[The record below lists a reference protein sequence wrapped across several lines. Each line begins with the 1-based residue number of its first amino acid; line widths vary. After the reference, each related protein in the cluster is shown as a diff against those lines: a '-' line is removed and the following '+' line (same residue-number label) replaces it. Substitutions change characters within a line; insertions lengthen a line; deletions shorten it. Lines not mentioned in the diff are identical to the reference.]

1 MTEAEQPTPTPEET
15 LKRIQALL
23 EDGQASTRLAAIQE
37 LASQNYSSPALLRR
51 LETLALRDPSKPVRA
66 AARQALA
73 SPTHRYIQGRTTKLD
88 RRERQAILREI
99 AAWNEQGLLKGEQ
112 ADVLRARY
120 DFDLQPS
127 APHPQPEAAP
137 VSPAPGSAQASPVP
151 PSEERPSLSQ
161 TLLSE
166 TSIKIALYLGAFFV
180 IAAAAILAA
189 VVESARLPILLAATA
204 LFGGAALAIRK
215 RLPQPGFA
223 LFVVFSFLLPTDAN
237 VLADM
242 LNLGGKANALYWF
255 ATMGGMALTWGFGT
269 WFYRSR
275 LFSLAAFVALAISFG
290 RLADALGSE
299 IEVAVLL
306 LNLVTLAGLGGAYL
320 LKRWQ
325 SQRFSLPLFLLAQVG
340 QFLLSLLALVAI
352 FDRTGNPPAAW
363 NLLTAFY
370 WLAAAGFYLASDL
383 VIPYFLFPWLAAAV
397 LFPFPLTLAQGLSLE
412 GLPRV
417 VLAWGWGL
425 ALALLGDGLRMI
437 GAQPSSGGEKARRF
451 ALPLLLVSLPVIL
464 TSAGFGFAEEVA
476 YGFAC
481 LLAGALLYALL
492 QVLQP
497 RAYVWS
503 ISLLLG
509 SGAYFSFYAL
519 PFMAGTDV
527 FAGYRLLI
535 PSLLYLLPDLAL
547 GRNFPSADAWRWPL
561 RAFGGFLAFCNLAVV
576 LPVAFDQPGA
586 AAIAYGVYAVFFIA
600 YALRLG
606 KAWLAY
612 FATASAALGVTFALQ
627 HFDVDSWL
635 PALTGLAALYCL
647 GGWMLLK
654 RRPPFTLRVLRGDD
668 TSPWSGMMRVSGLSL
683 GGLVS
688 LAALVNLKDAG
699 GWYVLL
705 VGALFTVE
713 MFQHQKGWLEAGPQ
727 SLFPAGLALLLYN
740 FEVDEPAWHLL
751 GIGLAW
757 LALDWFLGRAFLGK
771 RPLRWAARGLAAL
784 AILANTLYLLTLG
797 TDEPRTALL
806 CFAAYALAF
815 LGLAVLHREARLG
828 YGATTFLMLTMV
840 FAFRTLGSERWL
852 LPVAA
857 LGVLYYGAGFFLRK
871 RGGGQGWP
879 FVLWT
884 SGIGI
889 GLAASCFAPFH
900 ADLYQNGLVVAIP
913 PALTAT
919 LVAAE
924 AFARRN
930 VWLGFPAN
938 ALYLLAYF
946 LILVEL
952 QVDEPQFY
960 SIGAAGL
967 GLLMHYLLTR
977 AGSKTGAFVT
987 GMVSQLVLLGVTY
1000 IQFLSNEKLVFFAI
1014 LFFQALAVLAY
1025 GIVIRSRSLVTT
1037 PIIFAVLAVISVMYG
1052 LMQGIWAVVLI
1063 GCTGLLLLMLGILA
1077 VVLREHIKQVAE
1089 RFSDWGA

>member
-1 MTEAEQPTPTPEET
+1 MTDAEGPTPTPEET

-37 LASQNYSSPALLRR
+37 LTGQPYSSPAILRR

-66 AARQALA
+66 AARQALE
-73 SPTHRYIQGRTTKLD
+73 SPTHRYIQARTAKLD
-88 RRERQAILREI
+88 RRERQVILREI
-99 AAWNEQGLLKGEQ
+99 AAWEEQGLLQTEQ

-120 DFDLQPS
+120 DFDLRPAPPPS
-127 APHPQPEAAP
+127 QPEAAS
-137 VSPAPGSAQASPVP
+137 VSPASASAPASPVP
-151 PSEERPSLSQ
+151 PAGACPERSVGERPSLAQ

-223 LFVVFSFLLPTDAN
+223 LFIVFSFLLPTDAN

-242 LNLGGKANALYWF
+242 LNLGDKANALYWF
-255 ATMGGMALTWGFGT
+255 AMMGGMALIWGFGT

-290 RLADALGSE
+290 RLADVLGNE

-306 LNLVTLAGLGGAYL
+306 LSLITLTGLGGAAL

-325 SQRFSLPLFLLAQVG
+325 SQRFSLPLFLLVQIAQ
-340 QFLLSLLALVAI
+340 FALSLVALAAV
-352 FDRTGNPPAAW
+352 FDRMEEPPAAW
-363 NLLTAFY
+363 NLFTAFY

-397 LFPFPLTLAQGLSLE
+397 LYPFPLTLAQGLSLE

-437 GAQPSSGGEKARRF
+437 GAQPSSGSEKARRF

-464 TSAGFGFAEEVA
+464 TAAGFGFVEEIA

-492 QVLQP
+492 HILQP

-509 SGAYFSFYAL
+509 LGAYFSFYAL

-547 GRNFPSADAWRWPL
+547 GQNSPTAGVWRWPL
-561 RAFGGFLAFCNLAVV
+561 RAIGGFLAFCNLTVV
-576 LPVAFDQPGA
+576 LPAAVDRPGA
-586 AAIAYGVYAVFFIA
+586 AAIAYGVYALFFTL
-600 YALRLG
+600 YALRLR

-612 FATASAALGVTFALQ
+612 LATASAALGVTFALQ

-635 PALTGLAALYCL
+635 PTLTGLAALYCL

-654 RRPPFTLRVLRGDD
+654 RRP
-668 TSPWSGMMRVSGLSL
+668 SPWSGMMRVSGLSL

-757 LALDWFLGRAFLGK
+757 LALDWFLGRAFTGK

-784 AILANTLYLLTLG
+784 AILANTLYLLTIG
-797 TDEPRTALL
+797 MDEPRTALI

-828 YGATTFLMLTMV
+828 YGATTFSMLAMV

-1000 IQFLSNEKLVFFAI
+1000 IQFLSNERLVFFAI

-1025 GIVIRSRSLVTT
+1025 GIVIRSRSLVVT

>member
-15 LKRIQALL
+15 LQRIQALL
-23 EDGQASTRLAAIQE
+23 QDGQASTRLAAIQE
-37 LASQNYSSPALLRR
+37 LASQNFSSPAILRR
-51 LETLALRDPSKPVRA
+51 LEMLALRDPSKPVRA
-66 AARQALA
+66 AARQALE
-73 SPTHRYIQGRTTKLD
+73 SPTHRYIQARTTKLN
-88 RRERQAILREI
+88 RRERQALLDEI
-99 AAWNEQGLLKGEQ
+99 AAWQEQGLLQPEQ

-127 APHPQPEAAP
+127 APPPQPEAAP
-137 VSPAPGSAQASPVP
+137 VSPAPDSAQASPVP
-151 PSEERPSLSQ
+151 PSEERPSLAQ

-204 LFGGAALAIRK
+204 LFGGASLAIRK

-223 LFVVFSFLLPTDAN
+223 LFIVFSFLLPTDAN
-237 VLADM
+237 VLADI
-242 LNLGGKANALYWF
+242 LNLGNKANSLYWF
-255 ATMGGMALTWGFGT
+255 AMMGGMALTWAFGT

-275 LFSLAAFVALAISFG
+275 LFSMAAFVALAISFG
-290 RLADALGSE
+290 RLADVLGNE
-299 IEVAVLL
+299 IEIAVLL
-306 LNLVTLAGLGGAYL
+306 LSLVTLTGLGGTAL

-325 SQRFSLPLFLLAQVG
+325 SQRFSLPLFLLVQVG

-352 FDRTGNPPAAW
+352 FDRVGSPPAAW

-383 VIPYFLFPWLAAAV
+383 VMPFFLFPWLAAAV
-397 LFPFPLTLAQGLSLE
+397 LYPFPLTLAQGLSLE

-425 ALALLGDGLRMI
+425 ALGLLGEGLRMLHNTRLR
-437 GAQPSSGGEKARRF
+437 PS
-451 ALPLLLVSLPVIL
+451 LPLLLVSLPIIL
-464 TSAGFGFAEEVA
+464 TAAGFGFAEEIA
-476 YGFAC
+476 YGFGC

-492 QVLQP
+492 HILQP

-519 PFMAGTDV
+519 PFMEGTDV
-527 FAGYRLLI
+527 FAGYQLLI

-547 GRNFPSADAWRWPL
+547 GRNFPTADAWRWPL

-586 AAIAYGVYAVFFIA
+586 AAIAYGVYALFFTL

-612 FATASAALGVTFALQ
+612 IATASAALGVTFALQ

-654 RRPPFTLRVLRGDD
+654 RRPG
-668 TSPWSGMMRVSGLSL
+668 PWSGMMRVSGLAL

-705 VGALFTVE
+705 TGALFTIE
-713 MFQHQKGWLEAGPQ
+713 LFQRQGGWLEAGPQ
-727 SLFPAGLALLLYN
+727 AFFPAGLALLLYN
-740 FEVDEPAWHLL
+740 FEVDEPAWYLL

-797 TDEPRTALL
+797 TDEPRTALI

-815 LGLAVLHREARLG
+815 LGLAILHREARLG
-828 YGATTFLMLTMV
+828 YGATLFSMLAV
-840 FAFRTLGSERWL
+840 IYALRTLGSERWL

-857 LGVLYYGAGFFLRK
+857 LSVLYYGAGFFLRK
-871 RGGGQGWP
+871 RGSGRGWP

-900 ADLYQNGLVVAIP
+900 ADVYQNGLVVAIP

-977 AGSKTGAFVT
+977 ADSKTGAFVT

-1025 GIVIRSRSLVTT
+1025 GIVIRSRSLVIT
-1037 PIIFAVLAVISVMYG
+1037 PIVFAVLAVISVMYG

-1077 VVLREHIKQVAE
+1077 VVLRERIKQVAE
-1089 RFSDWGA
+1089 RFNDWGA

>member
-1 MTEAEQPTPTPEET
+1 MPEAKGPTPTPEEN

-23 EDGQASTRLAAIQE
+23 QDSDASARLAAIQE
-37 LASQNYSSPALLRR
+37 LAAQTYSSPAILRA
-51 LETLALRDPSKPVRA
+51 LESLALRDPSKPVRQ
-66 AARQALA
+66 AARQALET
-73 SPTHRYIQGRTTKLD
+73 PTHRYIQARTTQRN
-88 RRERQAILREI
+88 RRERQAILEEI
-99 AAWNEQGLLKGEQ
+99 AAWEGQGLLQTDQ
-112 ADVLRARY
+112 ADLLRARY
-120 DFDLQPS
+120 DFDLRPA
-127 APHPQPEAAP
+127 APRPQPEAASVP
-137 VSPAPGSAQASPVP
+137 PASASAQASPVP
-151 PSEERPSLSQ
+151 PAGERPSLTQ

-204 LFGGAALAIRK
+204 LFGGAALATHK
-215 RLPQPGFA
+215 RLPQPSFA
-223 LFVVFSFLLPTDAN
+223 LFIVFSFLLPTDAN
-237 VLADM
+237 VLADL
-242 LNLGGKANALYWF
+242 LNLGGQANSLYWF
-255 ATMGGMALTWGFGT
+255 ATLGGMALIWGVGT

-275 LFSLAAFVALAISFG
+275 LFSMAAFVALAISFG
-290 RLADALGSE
+290 RLADVLGNE
-299 IEVAVLL
+299 IEIAVLL
-306 LNLVTLAGLGGAYL
+306 FSLVTLTGLGGAYL

-325 SQRFSLPLFLLAQVG
+325 SQRFSLPLFLLVQVG
-340 QFLLSLLALVAI
+340 QFLLSLLVLVSI
-352 FDRTGNPPAAW
+352 FDRAENPPAAW
-363 NLLTAFY
+363 NLLTALY
-370 WLAAAGFYLASDL
+370 WLAAAGFYLVSDL
-383 VIPYFLFPWLAAAV
+383 VMPFFLFPWLAAAA
-397 LFPFPLTLAQGLSLE
+397 LYPFPLTLAGGLSIE
-412 GLPRV
+412 GLPRI
-417 VLAWGWGL
+417 VLVWAWGL
-425 ALALLGDGLRMI
+425 ALALLGEGLRMI

-464 TSAGFGFAEEVA
+464 TAAGFGFAEEIA
-476 YGFAC
+476 YGFTC

-509 SGAYFSFYAL
+509 LGAYFSFYAL
-519 PFMAGTDV
+519 PFMEGTDV
-527 FAGYRLLI
+527 FFGYRLLI

-547 GRNFPSADAWRWPL
+547 GRNSPTAGAWRWPL
-561 RAFGGFLAFCNLAVV
+561 RAIGGFLAFCTLAVA
-576 LPVAFDQPGA
+576 LPTAFDQPGNT
-586 AAIAYGVYAVFFIA
+586 AIAYGVYAVFFIA

-606 KAWLAY
+606 KAQLAY
-612 FATASAALGVTFALQ
+612 IATASTALGVTFALQ

-647 GGWMLLK
+647 GGWVLLK
-654 RRPPFTLRVLRGDD
+654 REPG
-668 TSPWSGMMRVSGLSL
+668 PWSGMMCVSGLTL

-688 LAALVNLKDAG
+688 LVALINLEQAG

-705 VGALFTVE
+705 TGALFTVE
-713 MFQHQKGWLEAGPQ
+713 LFQHQGGWLEAGPQ
-727 SLFPAGLALLLYN
+727 AFFPAGLALQLYN
-740 FEVDEPAWHLL
+740 FEVDEPAWYLL

-757 LALDWFLGRAFLGK
+757 LALDWWLERAFLGK

-784 AILANTLYLLTLG
+784 AILVNTLYLLTLG
-797 TDEPRTALL
+797 TDESRTALV

-828 YGATTFLMLTMV
+828 YGATSFSTLAMIY
-840 FAFRTLGSERWL
+840 AFRALGSERWL

-871 RGGGQGWP
+871 RAGNRGWP

-889 GLAASCFAPFH
+889 GLVASCIAPFH
-900 ADLYQNGLVVAIP
+900 TDFYQNGLVVAIP

-1000 IQFLSNEKLVFFAI
+1000 IQFLSNERLVFFAI
-1014 LFFQALAVLAY
+1014 LFFQALAVLVY
-1025 GIVIRSRSLVTT
+1025 GIVIRSRSLVIT
-1037 PIIFAVLAVISVMYG
+1037 PIVFAVLAVISVMYG
-1052 LMQGIWAVVLI
+1052 LMQGIWAVALI

-1077 VVLREHIKQVAE
+1077 VLLRERIKQVAE